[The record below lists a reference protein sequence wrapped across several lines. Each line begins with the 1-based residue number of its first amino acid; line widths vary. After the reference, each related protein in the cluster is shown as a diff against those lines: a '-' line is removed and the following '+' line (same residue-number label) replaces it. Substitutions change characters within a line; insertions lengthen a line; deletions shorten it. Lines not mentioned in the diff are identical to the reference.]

1 VVYEIDFLPSRGRS
15 AGGVKGASAITVRF
29 TVDGE
34 DDDAVVVID
43 GGDTRTGEAIVDH
56 VRTYYDSRRVD
67 LVIAT
72 RTSAEGEL
80 AGLAVVLD
88 KLEVRELMIHQPRRH
103 GADEAPADELDGVDE
118 LLEVARRRGVTITEP
133 FTGAFRFGGQ
143 LAILGPSQSYYER
156 LVTDAAESSEDA
168 GGEGGRF
175 LGRALKRFR
184 VDGFAEREQPPIGDD
199 RSVVAM
205 IQAGDHRLLFTGDA
219 GAGALGEALDFYESW
234 YGEFDAM
241 PLRFFQAPHHGNPKV
256 LGPAILDRVFGPN
269 RAPHGDGCAVFISS
283 AGGEQGQA
291 SPKLVNTLNRR
302 GCAVS
307 ATDGRAAC
315 HAFEAPPRPEWMQLP
330 SAHRSRGRTTTQ
342 PQSS

>member
-1 VVYEIDFLPSRGRS
+1 MYEIDFLPSRGRS
-15 AGGVKGASAITVRF
+15 ADGVKGAGAITVRF

-34 DDDAVVVID
+34 DDDAIVVID

-56 VRTYYDSRRVD
+56 VRTYYGSGPVD

-72 RTSAEGEL
+72 RTSAEGQL

-103 GADEAPADELDGVDE
+103 GAEESTSGELDAVDE

-133 FTGAFRFGGQ
+133 FTGAFRANGQ
-143 LAILGPSQSYYER
+143 VAIVAPSQSYYER
-156 LVTDAAESSEDA
+156 VVQEAAESRDDA
-168 GGEGGRF
+168 GGDGGRL
-175 LGRALKRFR
+175 LGRALKRLH
-184 VDGFAEREQPPIGDD
+184 VDGFAEREQAPIGDD
-199 RSVVAM
+199 RSVVTM
-205 IQAGDHRLLFTGDA
+205 IQVGGHRLLFTGDA
-219 GAGALGEALDFYESW
+219 GAGALEEALDFYESW

-256 LGPAILDRVFGPN
+256 LGSAVLDRVFGTT
-269 RAPHGDGCAVFISS
+269 RAPHGDGCVVFISS

-291 SPKLVNTLNRR
+291 SLKLISALNRR

-315 HAFEAPPRPEWMQLP
+315 HAFEAPPRPEWLQLP

-342 PQSS
+342 PQSG

>member
-15 AGGVKGASAITVRF
+15 ADGAKGASAITVRF

-34 DDDAVVVID
+34 DDEAVVVID

-56 VRTYYDSRRVD
+56 VRTYYDSGRVD

-72 RTSAEGEL
+72 RTSAEGQL
-80 AGLAVVLD
+80 AGLSVVLD
-88 KLEVRELMIHQPRRH
+88 RLEVRELMIHQPRRH
-103 GADEAPADELDGVDE
+103 GADESTPGELDAVDE
-118 LLEVARRRGVTITEP
+118 LVGAARRQGVTITEP
-133 FTGAFRFGGQ
+133 FTGAFRFNGQ
-143 LAILGPSQSYYER
+143 IAILGPSQSYYER
-156 LVTDAAESSEDA
+156 VVTDAVVSSDA
-168 GGEGGRF
+168 GGDDGRL
-175 LGRALKRFR
+175 LGRALRR
-184 VDGFAEREQPPIGDD
+184 LHVDGFAEREQAPIGDD
-199 RSVVAM
+199 RSVVTM
-205 IQAGDHRLLFTGDA
+205 IQVGGHRLLFTGDA

-256 LGPAILDRVFGPN
+256 LGSAVLDRVFGTT
-269 RAPHGDGCAVFISS
+269 RAPQGDGCAVFISS

-291 SPKLVNTLNRR
+291 SPKLISALNRR

-315 HAFEAPPRPEWMQLP
+315 HAFEAPPRPEWLKLP
-330 SAHRSRGRTTTQ
+330 SAHRSRGRTTQ
-342 PQSS
+342 PQSG

>member
-1 VVYEIDFLPSRGRS
+1 MYEIDFLPSRGRS
-15 AGGVKGASAITVRF
+15 ADGVKGASAITVRF

-56 VRTYYDSRRVD
+56 VPTYYDSGRVD

-72 RTSAEGEL
+72 RTSAEGQL

-103 GADEAPADELDGVDE
+103 GAEESTSGELDAVDE
-118 LLEVARRRGVTITEP
+118 LLDVARRRGVTVTEP
-133 FTGAFRFGGQ
+133 FTGAFRASGQ
-143 LAILGPSQSYYER
+143 VAILGPSQSYYER
-156 LVTDAAESSEDA
+156 VVQEAAESTDDA
-168 GGEGGRF
+168 GGDGGRF
-175 LGRALKRFR
+175 LGRALRR
-184 VDGFAEREQPPIGDD
+184 LHVDGLAEREQASIGDD
-199 RSVVAM
+199 RSVVTM
-205 IQAGDHRLLFTGDA
+205 IQVGDHRLLFTGDA

-256 LGPAILDRVFGPN
+256 LGSAVLDRVFGTA

-291 SPKLVNTLNRR
+291 SPKLISALNRR

-315 HAFEAPPRPEWMQLP
+315 HAFEAPPRPEWLQLP

-342 PQSS
+342 PQSG